1 MPLISLV
8 WHSYKFSIMHNT
20 LKTIFILRRQIRNI
34 DLRSCMSCAKLQTP
48 FLVIFSTTMHNTL
61 KSSAVINRPGFQN
74 IKLLLSVQ
82 LSKSGLQFLISGLLE
97 EEVCIF
103 SLSKLYVKMLCE
115 CLNMADLVHCPW
127 SWPQFAVW
135 IPKWK
140 SIWTNS
146 V

>member
-1 MPLISLV
+1 
-8 WHSYKFSIMHNT
+8 MHNT
-20 LKTIFILRRQIRNI
+20 LKTIFILRRQTRNI

-103 SLSKLYVKMLCE
+103 SLSKLYVKMLCVSTWQIW
-115 CLNMADLVHCPW
+115 CTVHGPDRNLL
-127 SWPQFAVW
+127 SGFQSENPYELTLF
-135 IPKWK
+135 
-140 SIWTNS
+140 STNNLS
-146 V
+146 K